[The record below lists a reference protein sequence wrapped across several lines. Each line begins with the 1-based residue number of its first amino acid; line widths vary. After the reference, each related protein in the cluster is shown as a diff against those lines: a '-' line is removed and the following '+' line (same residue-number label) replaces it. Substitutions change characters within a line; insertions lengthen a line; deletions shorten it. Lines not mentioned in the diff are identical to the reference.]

1 MDNNTTVYFWDVDDE
16 VSVRGAT
23 ERGVRSFD
31 ELDFTYR
38 EELDGFQ
45 SWVKLK
51 NGYAVSIVRH
61 QGSHGHDKRGLFEI
75 GVFHADS
82 EEMGQMVTPDDWD
95 DTVMGWLPPI
105 KVLEEISKLEKQAN
119 G

>member
-1 MDNNTTVYFWDVDDE
+1 MNNNTESTVVYFYDKE
-16 VSVRGAT
+16 IGLI
-23 ERGVRSFD
+23 GSFD

-45 SWVKLK
+45 SWVSLR
-51 NGYAVSIVRH
+51 NGYEVSIVRH
-61 QGSHGHDKRGLFEI
+61 QGSHGYDKRGLFEI

-82 EEMGQMVTPDDWD
+82 EGMGQMVTPDGWD

>member
-1 MDNNTTVYFWDVDDE
+1 MNNNTELEVYFWDDADE
-16 VSVRGAT
+16 SLRGIS
-23 ERGVRSFD
+23 SFD
-31 ELDFTYR
+31 ELNFIYLK
-38 EELDGFQ
+38 ELDGFQ
-45 SWVKLK
+45 ALVKLR

-82 EEMGQMVTPDDWD
+82 EGQIQMVTPDGWD
-95 DTVMGWLPPI
+95 DEVKGWLQPI
-105 KVLEEISKLEKQAN
+105 HVLEEISKLEKQAN